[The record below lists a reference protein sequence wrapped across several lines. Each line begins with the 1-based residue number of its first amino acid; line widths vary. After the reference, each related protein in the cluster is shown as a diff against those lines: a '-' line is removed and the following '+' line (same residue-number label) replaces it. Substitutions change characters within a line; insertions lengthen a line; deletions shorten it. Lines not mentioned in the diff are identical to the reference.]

1 MSLES
6 APNKGEGA
14 ESLPLFSLSPSI
26 YLYRVSYR
34 TSKNTHT
41 IIYNSIHEL
50 ILNLSSF
57 GLKDK
62 VTYVLKSENKD
73 FITVTVRKLRLTL
86 SESLLTASSN
96 SLERLYLRLL
106 ITNRYGSVSDRGRYL
121 FYDHTLRQ
129 LLRSVRGGV
138 DGYLSYENRRV
149 IFRMKCRR
157 LSAVFAYATILDW
170 NQNNDIHINFVN
182 VPHEMANTDLMVEA
196 LFLHLRRDQIKMYDY
211 RPIPEAD
218 NDQILPTEISS
229 ELIQIFNQL
238 FK

>member
-1 MSLES
+1 MNLES
-6 APNKGEGA
+6 SSNRGEGE
-14 ESLPLFSLSPSI
+14 ESLSLFALSPSI

-34 TSKNTHT
+34 TSKNILT

-57 GLKDK
+57 KPKDK
-62 VTYVLKSENKD
+62 VTYVLKNDNKD
-73 FITVTVRKLRLTL
+73 FITITVHKLRFTL

-106 ITNRYGSVSDRGRYL
+106 ITNKYASVSDRGRYL

-129 LLRSVRGGV
+129 LLRTIRGGV

-170 NQNNDIHINFVN
+170 NQSNDIHINFVN

-196 LFLHLRRDQIKMYDY
+196 LFLHLRRDQIKM
-211 RPIPEAD
+211 
-218 NDQILPTEISS
+218 
-229 ELIQIFNQL
+229 
-238 FK
+238 